1 MNYQELMSFIRG
13 TNSLQVDE
21 CKVLLTLQ
29 TIGGKTVLNVDLF
42 TNDFENYDNIQQF
55 LVERE
60 VDFFEHPFEENAIIT
75 HFNMDTQLSLFHVH
89 GDEGGD

>member
-1 MNYQELMSFIRG
+1 MNYQELMFFISG

-29 TIGGKTVLNVDLF
+29 TIEGRTVLKVDVF

-60 VDFFEHPFEENAIIT
+60 VDFLEHPFDESAIIT
-75 HFNMDTQLSLFHVH
+75 HFKVETRLSLFHLH
-89 GDEGGD
+89 RKEGS